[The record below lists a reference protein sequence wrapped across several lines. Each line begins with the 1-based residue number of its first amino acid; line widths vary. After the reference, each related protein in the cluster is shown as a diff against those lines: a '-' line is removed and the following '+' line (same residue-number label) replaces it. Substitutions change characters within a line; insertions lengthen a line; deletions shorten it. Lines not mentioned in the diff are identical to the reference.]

1 VALVLNDRVQETTT
15 TTGTGTVT
23 LAGALTGYQ
32 SFAAVGNGNTTYYCI
47 TDGTDFEI
55 GIGTYTSSGTTL
67 SRTTVL
73 SSSNSNSLVN
83 FPAGTKNVFVTY
95 PSGKSINLDAS
106 GNSTALGIPVSATL
120 TNATGLPLTTGVTGN
135 LPVTNLNS
143 GTGASATTF
152 WRGDGAW
159 ETPAGGG
166 SSVGATLYLNST
178 QGGF

>member
-1 VALVLNDRVQETTT
+1 MALVLNDRVQETTT

-47 TDGTDFEI
+47 TDGTNFEI
-55 GIGTYTSSGTTL
+55 GLGTYTSSGTTL

-73 SSSNSNSLVN
+73 SSSNSGNLVN

-95 PSGKSINLDAS
+95 PAGKSVNLDAS
-106 GNSTALGIPVSATL
+106 GNATALGIPVSATL

-143 GTGASATTF
+143 GTSASATTF

-159 ETPAGGG
+159 ATPAGGG
-166 SSVGATLYLNST
+166 SSLPITKMQAQSF
-178 QGGF
+178 GGF